1 MLYTVPDYYR
11 KFKCLAGDC
20 PATCCAGWQIV
31 IDDKS
36 LRKYTE
42 QEGSF
47 GSRLMNSVDWE
58 NGTFLQ
64 YEEKRCAFLNEE
76 NLCDIHLEAGA
87 DMMCTTCRKYPRHIE
102 VFANEREISLSMS
115 CPMAAELILKKEEPV
130 TFLQKEDEKEDPLDE
145 EFDFFLYSALQDCRK
160 FMIEILQ
167 NREESIY
174 LRMAKILALGHD
186 IQNRIDSRRLFEIQE
201 LLERYQK
208 PGAGKKLAEIILK
221 SGKKTDSLGWMEIQ
235 RSLIGMLDQLE
246 VLDEDWAWDCKN
258 WIHRWNAKIETEEA
272 GLGTCAFKPIPETE
286 MEQMAVYFLFTY
298 FCGAVYD
305 GDALAKVKMTIYST
319 LVWEAIC
326 QVSSQD
332 RIEIARRYSRE
343 LEHSDPNLNR
353 IEELMNTR
361 VEVDFEIL
369 MDFLSYMAQ
378 MSCIKK

>member
-1 MLYTVPDYYR
+1 MLYTVPDYYT

-31 IDDKS
+31 IDEKS
-36 LRKYTE
+36 LMKYRKQDGT
-42 QEGSF
+42 F
-47 GSRLMNSVDWE
+47 GNRLINSVDWE
-58 NGTFLQ
+58 EGTFLQ
-64 YEEKRCAFLNEE
+64 YEDKRCAFLNEE

-87 DMMCTTCRKYPRHIE
+87 DMMCSTCRKYPRHIE

-115 CPMAAELILKKEEPV
+115 CPMAAELILKKKEPV
-130 TFLQKEDEKEDPLDE
+130 TFVQREDKKEDPEDE
-145 EFDFFLYSALQDCRK
+145 EFDFFLYSALQDSRK

-174 LRMAKILALGHD
+174 LRLAKILALGHD
-186 IQNRIDSRRLFEIQE
+186 IQSRINARRMFEIQK
-201 LLERYQK
+201 LLDRYQK
-208 PGAGKKLAEIILK
+208 PGAEKKLAEKILK
-221 SGKKTDSLGWMEIQ
+221 GGKKTENLGKMEIQ

-246 VLDEDWAWDCKN
+246 VLDSDWAWDCKN
-258 WIHRWNAKIETEEA
+258 WIHRWNAKIETQEA
-272 GLGTCAFKPIPETE
+272 NLGTDAYKFIPETE

-305 GDALAKVKMTIYST
+305 GDVLAKVKMTVYSP

-332 RIEIARRYSRE
+332 RIDIARRYSRE

-361 VEVDFEIL
+361 TEVEFEIL
-369 MDFLSYMAQ
+369 MDFLAYLAQ
-378 MSCIKK
+378 MQQ